1 MKFNKIHYVKYME
14 EDRIDEF
21 ISNLLRIMK
30 ERGIDAAQLS
40 EKTGIPLPSIKRIL
54 DEISYPN
61 QAAME
66 RISETLGLSLGD
78 LTGGDSTAAVREE
91 IKFTISVTTIE
102 KDIIE
107 AYRKLPENHWLKLA
121 IDENLKSKSGKTD

>member
-1 MKFNKIHYVKYME
+1 ME

-91 IKFTISVTTIE
+91 MKFTISVTTIE